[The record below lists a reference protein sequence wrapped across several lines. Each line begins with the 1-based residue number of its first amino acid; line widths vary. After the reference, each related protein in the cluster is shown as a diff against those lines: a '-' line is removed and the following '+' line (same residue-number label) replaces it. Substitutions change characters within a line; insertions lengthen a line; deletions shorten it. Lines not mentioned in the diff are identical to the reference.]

1 MEELIPIFLFA
12 CIAVVLIL
20 RPVTKKLGLLI
31 EALAKE
37 RMAHAGSRGMPAGLD
52 EAQVERITSALE
64 RLNSRIDLIDDRM
77 VFVERLVERRP
88 ARRLT
93 G

>member
-1 MEELIPIFLFA
+1 MEELIPIFFFLT
-12 CIAVVLIL
+12 IAAVLIM

-37 RMAHAGSRGMPAGLD
+37 RMASTTAAPGLT
-52 EAQVERITSALE
+52 EAQAAQLTSALE
-64 RLNSRIDLIDDRM
+64 RLNDRIDLIDDRM
-77 VFVERLVERRP
+77 NFMERLVESRP
-88 ARRLT
+88 PSKQRLT